1 MFFTYLGRELRRR
14 MRQAIFAALGLA
26 VGIGLVITVTAASA
40 GVRDAQSK
48 VLHSLYGVG
57 TDITVTKA
65 PPASLADNLG
75 RWLAV
80 AVLVAAFL
88 LASLLMIAAVSH
100 RVREFGTLKALG
112 WRSRRIVGQVMG
124 EAVVIGVAG
133 GIIGVALGFAGARL
147 VAALA
152 PPLTAST
159 GTATGS
165 ATPGGPRAFGPP
177 GGGAGPGGG
186 GGGFFRRLFGDGGT
200 SLSVHLS
207 APVTVGAVA
216 LAVALAIAG
225 GLIAGGFGSWRA
237 ARLRPAA
244 ALARV
249 Q

>member
-88 LASLLMIAAVSH
+88 LASLLMID
-100 RVREFGTLKALG
+100 G
-112 WRSRRIVGQVMG
+112 
-124 EAVVIGVAG
+124 GVAPG
-133 GIIGVALGFAGARL
+133 QGVRHAQGARL
-147 VAALA
+147 AQPAHRRPGHGRGRGDRGGRRDHRRGAGLRRGEAGRRARAAA
-152 PPLTAST
+152 DRVDWH
-159 GTATGS
+159 GHGVGD
-165 ATPGGPRAFGPP
+165 PGGPRAFGPP

-186 GGGFFRRLFGDGGT
+186 GGGFCRRLFGDGGT